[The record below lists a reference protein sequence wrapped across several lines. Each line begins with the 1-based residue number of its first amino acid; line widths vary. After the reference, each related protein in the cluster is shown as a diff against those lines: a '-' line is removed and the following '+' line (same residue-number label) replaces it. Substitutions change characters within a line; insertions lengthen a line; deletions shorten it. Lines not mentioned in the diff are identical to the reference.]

1 MNRSLLYPR
10 ATTTRRLIGLD
21 GMWRFSFDP
30 ESKGVEAGWAL
41 DLPSSLSM
49 PVPASFCDL
58 FTDKASREYCGDFW
72 YETSFFVPA
81 EWSGWDIVLRFGSV
95 THRARVFVNGV
106 EVAQH
111 EGGFLPFDA
120 TVTNIV
126 RYNQFNKLSV
136 LANNELSETMLPA
149 GTTRTLADGRKI
161 AAPYFDF
168 YNYAG
173 IHRPVWLMAL
183 PKERVLDYST
193 RYRLTETGAEIDY
206 TVTTNG
212 THPVTV
218 ELYDGTIR
226 VAESSGTTGTLVVK
240 KAKLW
245 NVHAAYLYD
254 LVIRIHEGSAVV
266 DEYLD
271 RIGIRTFEIRH
282 GRFLLN
288 GSPVYLRGFG
298 RHEDADIRGRG
309 LDLPTVKRDFELMK
323 WIGANCF
330 RTSHYPYAEEIYQMA
345 DEEGFLIIDEVPAV
359 GFMQSTANFLAA
371 NQGNGRQQGF
381 FEKETTPALL
391 KNHKAALTDMIDRD
405 KNHPS
410 VIAWSLLNEPQ
421 CTSAGTEEYFKPL
434 FELARRLDP
443 QKRPRTYTILM
454 TSLPDTSKGQRFA
467 DFVSLNRY
475 YGWYVLGG
483 AGLADAEAAFHHEME
498 GWAKVLHGRPLIFTE
513 YGTDNLS
520 GAHKLPSVMWSA
532 EYQNEY
538 LEMTHAVF
546 DHYDFVQG
554 ELVWNFADFQTT
566 EGILRVDGNKKG
578 IFPRQ
583 RRRENH
589 GVGEADVGA
598 LVAVDAGVVI
608 DGDVHLP
615 RAPEHLEGATQGA
628 QCPAPQT
635 TADEQLGDNDGQKR
649 ARTGE
654 AAEDEALVHRANGR
668 DKLEDGEA
676 HESRQQHH
684 RHRHTNLRAP
694 RHRALGHFNAE
705 PSTSRI
711 HALADEVHR
720 AHPAAEGA
728 GEQQDEGERDDD

>member
-206 TVTTNG
+206 TVSTNG
-212 THPVTV
+212 SHPVTV
-218 ELYDGTIR
+218 ELYDGTTR

-240 KAKLW
+240 NAKLW

-330 RTSHYPYAEEIYQMA
+330 RTSHYPYAEEFYDLCDREGILVM
-345 DEEGFLIIDEVPAV
+345 DETPAV
-359 GFMQSTANFLAA
+359 GIGGGAAVNPYKEYPLAEHH
-371 NQGNGRQQGF
+371 RQVLA
-381 FEKETTPALL
+381 E
-391 KNHKAALTDMIDRD
+391 MIHRD
-405 KNHPS
+405 KNHPC
-410 VIAWSLLNEPQ
+410 VVLWSLGNEPDLEHFPQ
-421 CTSAGTEEYFKPL
+421 DAYDYWHPL
-434 FELARRLDP
+434 YELAHQLDP
-443 QKRPRTYTILM
+443 QNRPVTLVCCQNDYTKDITTRTMDI
-454 TSLPDTSKGQRFA
+454 
-467 DFVSLNRY
+467 VCINRY
-475 YGWYVLGG
+475 YGWY
-483 AGLADAEAAFHHEME
+483 
-498 GWAKVLHGRPLIFTE
+498 
-513 YGTDNLS
+513 NLS
-520 GAHKLPSVMWSA
+520 GDMDAACYGLNQELDFWAEQHKPVMMSEYGADTVAGLHTAGA
-532 EYQNEY
+532 EMFSEEFQVEFYRRLDAE
-538 LEMTHAVF
+538 F
-546 DHYDFVQG
+546 DKRPWFVG
-554 ELVWNFADFQTT
+554 EFVWNFADYDTVQ
-566 EGILRVDGNKKG
+566 GPMRVDGNKKG
-578 IFPRQ
+578 LFTRDRRPKLGMHFLRQ
-583 RRRENH
+583 RW
-589 GVGEADVGA
+589 
-598 LVAVDAGVVI
+598 
-608 DGDVHLP
+608 
-615 RAPEHLEGATQGA
+615 
-628 QCPAPQT
+628 
-635 TADEQLGDNDGQKR
+635 
-649 ARTGE
+649 
-654 AAEDEALVHRANGR
+654 AEIPTFGFKE
-668 DKLEDGEA
+668 
-676 HESRQQHH
+676 
-684 RHRHTNLRAP
+684 
-694 RHRALGHFNAE
+694 
-705 PSTSRI
+705 
-711 HALADEVHR
+711 
-720 AHPAAEGA
+720 
-728 GEQQDEGERDDD
+728 